1 MYNLLANAN
10 ATLLAAPD
18 TSTFQ
23 NSALWGIIQTIG
35 AVGGVLLI
43 VFGIF
48 KIVAQLFSGKAG
60 GAFKMG
66 AGLIVGGAVLFNL
79 DMLFTLLSG
88 TGDLVKAIVD
98 AITGL
103 F

>member
-10 ATLLAAPD
+10 TAILAAPD
-18 TSTFQ
+18 TADFQ
-23 NSALWGIIQTIG
+23 SSALWGIIQTIG

-48 KIVAQLFSGKAG
+48 KIIAQLFSGKAG

-66 AGLIVGGAVLFNL
+66 AGLIVGGAFLFNL
-79 DMLFTLLSG
+79 DMLFTFLSG
-88 TGDLVKAIVD
+88 TGNLVQAIVD
-98 AITGL
+98 AVTGL